1 MEKEDVQIENEAF
14 INTVFRHSS
23 VDRAAGNKKTFPAAG
38 NKLLIRQHEAELS
51 LQDSYDFI
59 FFMPVKRHFISG
71 MAVIHMVKSD
81 GKFFRSMHLL
91 FIVIQI

>member
-14 INTVFRHSS
+14 INAVFRHSAM
-23 VDRAAGNKKTFPAAG
+23 DRAAGNKKTFPAAG
-38 NKLLIRQHEAELS
+38 DKLLIRQHEAELS

-59 FFMPVKRHFISG
+59 FFMPVKRHF
-71 MAVIHMVKSD
+71 
-81 GKFFRSMHLL
+81 MHLL